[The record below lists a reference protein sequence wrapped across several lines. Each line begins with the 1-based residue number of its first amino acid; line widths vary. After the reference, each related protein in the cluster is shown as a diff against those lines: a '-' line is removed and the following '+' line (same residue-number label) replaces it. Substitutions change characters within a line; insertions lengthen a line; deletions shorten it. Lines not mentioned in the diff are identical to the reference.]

1 MHICLASAC
10 PPLLESCGEG
20 RRPRQLDR
28 RMVVLQ
34 VLFLLEKAVT
44 VCSHLFL
51 QMELERFAKQA
62 SRLPSD

>member
-1 MHICLASAC
+1 MHICLTSARS
-10 PPLLESCGEG
+10 PLLESCGEG
-20 RRPRQLDR
+20 RRSRQLDH

-34 VLFLLEKAVT
+34 VLFLLEKAIT